1 MDREKIIWYFRRAK
15 LMPPGELFWYR
26 PRQKMQATWEKFLL
40 KQHKIPQLK
49 LSHKQIETKPG
60 AFFIDLRKREKIKA
74 DLKETIPLTIR
85 AAEKLMTK
93 KISLFAFD
101 DLQLDNP
108 IDWHKDFSTGNE
120 FPLLFGKI
128 IDYRNSKKY
137 GDVKYVWELNRHW
150 HLVTLAKAYYITGNE
165 KFRQETINQITN
177 WIESN
182 PYLVGINWSS
192 ALEVALRLIN
202 WCWVWYFLSA
212 EEPLPA
218 EFATEF
224 NNATYQHC
232 YFIRHNY
239 SAYSSANNHL
249 IGEATGLFLATA
261 LFDFIPQAT
270 KWNRWSRQVLER
282 EIMKQITADGV
293 NKEQATEYHCFTL
306 DLFLL
311 AYLLAQRLQHPFS
324 KEYSSRLHA
333 MFKFLAA
340 IVTLPFGT
348 ILQIGDSDNA
358 RVLRLDESD
367 YSPYLARLNCGAV
380 LFQDPALKVT
390 TGEMDETTYWL
401 LGGGEINAQFQAL
414 PHSKPDNIPRL
425 ISFPEGGYF
434 IFQTVNDE
442 GMKAKLIFDCGTL
455 GYPPLYAH
463 GHSDALSIWLI
474 IDGEEILTD
483 AGTYAYHTERE
494 WRDYFRST
502 AAHNTIVVQGENQ
515 SVIGGPFM
523 WLRQANSKLA
533 KIRQSQNGEVLFV
546 AGSHNGYQRLSP
558 PVIHSRAVNWF
569 ESKKKF
575 TIRDELLVNG
585 EIFIEELFHLAP
597 GVEVELKNNNIVLLQ
612 KGKIFVTI
620 KLAEILQVEVVKGV
634 EQPHI
639 KGWYSRVLGK
649 KEPIYTITAWGR
661 ISTPVELI
669 TMIAF
674 ARKAEDA
681 MRIILS

>member
-1 MDREKIIWYFRRAK
+1 
-15 LMPPGELFWYR
+15 MPPGELLWYR
-26 PRQKMQATWEKFLL
+26 PRQKMKAIWEKFLL
-40 KQHKIPQLK
+40 KLHKIPQLK
-49 LSHKQIETKPG
+49 IAYKQIEIKPG
-60 AFFIDLRKREKIKA
+60 VFFIDLRQREQIKT

-108 IDWHKDFSTGNE
+108 INWHKDYSTGKV
-120 FPLLFGKI
+120 FPLIFGKS

-137 GDVKYVWELNRHW
+137 GDVKYVWELTRHW
-150 HLVTLAKAYYITGNE
+150 HLVTLAKAYYLTGE
-165 KFRQETINQITN
+165 DKFRQETINQITN

-182 PYLVGINWSS
+182 PYLVGINWNS

-202 WCWVWYFLSA
+202 WCWVWYLLSA
-212 EEPLPA
+212 PEPLPA

-224 NNATYQHC
+224 INAIYQHC

-261 LFDFIPQAT
+261 LFNFIPQAAR
-270 KWNRWSRQVLER
+270 WNRWSRKVLER
-282 EIMKQITADGV
+282 EIMKQVSADGV
-293 NKEQATEYHCFTL
+293 NKEQATEYHCFTM

-311 AYLLAQRLQHPFS
+311 AYLLAHRLQQPFS
-324 KEYSSRLHA
+324 KEYTARLHA
-333 MFKFLAA
+333 MFKFLSA
-340 IVTLPFGT
+340 IVMLPSG
-348 ILQIGDSDNA
+348 IVLQIGDSDNA
-358 RVLRLDESD
+358 RVLRLDESN

-390 TGEMDETTYWL
+390 AGEIDETTYWL
-401 LGGGEINAQFQAL
+401 LGGGEINAKFHAL
-414 PHSKPDNIPRL
+414 PQSKPNNIPGL

-442 GMKAKLIFDCGTL
+442 GMNAKLIFDCGPL
-455 GYPPLYAH
+455 GYPPLCAH
-463 GHSDALSIWLI
+463 GHSDALAIWLI

-523 WLRQANSKLA
+523 WLKQANCKLV
-533 KIRQSQNGEVLFV
+533 KIRESQNAEVLFV

-569 ESKKKF
+569 ETEKKF
-575 TIRDELLVNG
+575 TIRDELFVNG

-597 GVEVELKNNNIVLLQ
+597 GVEIELKNNNIVLLQ
-612 KGKIFVTI
+612 KEKIFVTI
-620 KLAEILQVEVVKGV
+620 KLAEILQVEVAKGV
-634 EQPHI
+634 EQPRI

-649 KEPIYTITAWGR
+649 KEPVYTITAWGR

-674 ARKAEDA
+674 ARRAEDA
-681 MRIILS
+681 MRIISG